1 MKIGIATVQ
10 VPFITGGAEVLASCL
25 KAQLIKRKLE
35 AEIISI
41 PFKWYPPERLLD
53 CMLMARLM
61 DLSEVNGTRID
72 RVIALKFPAYFA
84 PHQNKVGWLLHQHR
98 QAYDL
103 YETQYGDLHLSDQ
116 GHRVA
121 EEIRRW
127 DSQLLPELRNT
138 FTISNTVTVRLKT
151 YNDITA
157 TTLYP
162 PPSNHEDFR
171 CDGFGDYILYPGRF
185 SAIKRQHLI
194 VEAMKFVP
202 DEVKL
207 VLIGSHN
214 DEYGQTV
221 IKRIAELGLGDRI
234 KPLGTV
240 SEEEKIKL
248 YAGCLAVYNGV
259 YDEDYGYVTIE
270 GFLSGKPVITHP
282 DSGGPLEFVKDQ
294 DSGFV
299 VEAEPEPIAECIH
312 RLSENRKL
320 AREMGSRGRQT
331 IEDQQIN
338 WGHVIERLLS

>member
-25 KAQLIKRKLE
+25 KAELIKRKFE

-61 DLSEVNGTRID
+61 DLSEVNGTSID

-84 PHQNKVGWLLHQHR
+84 PHHNKVGWLLHQHR

-103 YETQYGDLHLSDQ
+103 YGTRYGDLHLSEQ
-116 GHRVA
+116 GERVA
-121 EEIRRW
+121 EEIKRW
-127 DSQLLPELRNT
+127 DNQLLPELRNT
-138 FTISNTVTVRLKT
+138 FTISNTVTDRLKT

-157 TTLYP
+157 RTLYP
-162 PPSNHEDFR
+162 PPSNLEEFR

-202 DEVKL
+202 DGIKL
-207 VLIGSHN
+207 VLIGPHN
-214 DEYGQTV
+214 DDYGQTV
-221 IKRIAELGLGDRI
+221 IKRIAELGFEDRI
-234 KPLGTV
+234 KPLGPV
-240 SEEEKIKL
+240 SDEEKVEL

-282 DSGGPLEFVKDQ
+282 DSGGPLEFVNDE
-294 DSGFV
+294 DNGFI
-299 VEAEPEPIAECIH
+299 VEAEPESIGECIR
-312 RLSENRKL
+312 RLKEDPGL
-320 AREMGSRGRQT
+320 AKNMGSRGRQT
-331 IEDQQIN
+331 IADKQIS
-338 WGHVIERLLS
+338 WSHVIERLLS